1 MSIEFNNLNDEEK
14 LKAEND
20 FLKMKIMLE
29 HGAAFGSMQ
38 AGEPTLDPEIEHQ
51 FLKNIMLFEKQFAKD
66 RKVIL
71 LYDKIGRPSQFKPVN
86 EISDAEIDAAWEQ
99 LDEYLQ
105 SHQINLAALSP
116 KVTARELYRFTVE
129 ELFEHE
135 MDDMHL
141 PGFTTNFT
149 YDEFH
154 PDFECENTNTAVND
168 CIKEILSKVP
178 LQWMVNFKKEN
189 LQLNNYQSLAE
200 DEFRAK
206 VNQFKNAYDD
216 MSPAEITAINCS
228 LDDNQCSV
236 NGNFCMT
243 VILQQENIP
252 LSGTWLVEFERD
264 FDLGYWD
271 IHNVQIESIKF

>member
-1 MSIEFNNLNDEEK
+1 MNIEFNNLNNEEK

-29 HGAAFGSMQ
+29 HGAEFGSMQ
-38 AGEPTLDPEIEHQ
+38 ACKEGLDPEIENQ
-51 FLKNIMLFEKQFAKD
+51 FLKNIMLFEEQFAKE
-66 RKVIL
+66 RKIIL
-71 LYDKIGRPSQFKPVN
+71 LYDKIGRPSQFKPVS
-86 EISDAEIDAAWEQ
+86 EISDSEIDAAWKQ

-105 SHQINLAALSP
+105 NHQINLGVLSP
-116 KVTARELYRFTVE
+116 RVTAKELYRFTVE

-149 YDEFH
+149 YDEFY
-154 PDFECENTNTAVND
+154 PDFEFENTNTATDD

-178 LQWMVNFKKEN
+178 LGWMVNFKKEN
-189 LQLNNYQSLAE
+189 LQLNNYQSLTE
-200 DEFRAK
+200 DEFRVK

-228 LDDNQCSV
+228 LDDNQCRV
-236 NGNFCMT
+236 NGYFSMT
-243 VILQQENIP
+243 AILQQEDIP

-264 FDLGYWD
+264 FDLGYWN